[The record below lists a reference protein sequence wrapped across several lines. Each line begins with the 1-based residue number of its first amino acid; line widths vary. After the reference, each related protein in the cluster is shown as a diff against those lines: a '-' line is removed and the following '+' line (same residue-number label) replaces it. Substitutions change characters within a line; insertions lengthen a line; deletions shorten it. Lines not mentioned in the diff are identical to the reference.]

1 MTEET
6 QQGQGILRKELTLVL
21 LIFLMIG
28 LNIGGSLFTLTNVA
42 AGLTGPSLIIAQII
56 SALPVF
62 LAIIPYMLLT
72 SIAPKSA
79 ASYQYGKL
87 ASYPMAVAGV
97 MVLLV
102 AMPLGG
108 LPLFAITNGRF
119 IMMLFPDAPAMVP
132 GLGISW
138 VVLIALIT
146 ITLFYIINIIGIKP
160 AALVQFAMVFLLIS
174 ALLAFI
180 FGGLPQIEWSNFS
193 NMFTGNLKFPGM
205 APALGQTV
213 GLIAAAAICYTLL
226 AGGLFGIELGDE
238 VKKAGVTI
246 PRGLLIAIL
255 GAFLLTWF
263 VEIVA
268 IGVMNWEQFA
278 ASKDLGA
285 ACKLIFGAGSFWF
298 YFFIIGG
305 AVMACISTVHAVMT
319 IAGRYVMAYAKDGF
333 FPKFMANINKQ
344 WGTPH
349 WGLTLPWA
357 LSVIMLL
364 LAGESLGIYGAML
377 NFGMLWMVTLVLIAA
392 ARLHKTHPEEYK
404 LSQFKFKPGWVSF
417 TAIAAAVLNVLFML
431 LLVVFLLMQKVTWPI
446 ILFVIAIIVGLGLY
460 YIQKARKKV
469 IPATLL

>member
-1 MTEET
+1 MAEAT
-6 QQGQGILRKELTLVL
+6 QPDHGTLRKELTLVL

-28 LNIGGSLFTLTNVA
+28 LNIGGSLFTLTTVA
-42 AGLTGPSLIIAQII
+42 AGLTGPSLIFAQII
-56 SALPVF
+56 CSIPVF

-97 MVLLV
+97 IVLLV

-108 LPLFAITNGRF
+108 LPLFAITNARF
-119 IMMLFPDAPAMVP
+119 IMMLFPGAPALVP

-138 VVLIALIT
+138 VVLIAIIT
-146 ITLFYIINIIGIKP
+146 ITVFYIINIVGVKP
-160 AALVQFAMVFLLIS
+160 SAWVQFAMVFLLIV

-180 FGGLPQIEWSNFS
+180 FGGFPQIEWSNFS

-205 APALGQTV
+205 PPTLAQTV
-213 GLIAAAAICYTLL
+213 GVIAAAAICYTLL

-238 VKKAGVTI
+238 VKKAKVTI
-246 PRGLLIAIL
+246 PRSLWIALL
-255 GAFLLTWF
+255 GVFLLTFF
-263 VEIVA
+263 VELVA
-268 IGVMNWEQFA
+268 LGVMPWDKLA
-278 ASKDLGA
+278 AAKDLGA
-285 ACKLIFGAGSFWF
+285 VSTIIFGAGSFWF

-305 AVMACISTVHAVMT
+305 AVMACISTLHALMT
-319 IAGRYVMAYAKDGF
+319 ISGRYVMAYANDGF
-333 FPKFMANINKQ
+333 FPKFLADINKR

-357 LSVIMLL
+357 LTVIILL
-364 LAGESLGIYGAML
+364 LAGESISIYGAML

-404 LSQFKFKPGWVSF
+404 LSQFKFKPGLVSF
-417 TAIAAAVLNVLFML
+417 AAITAAVMNVIFML
-431 LLVVFLLMQKVTWPI
+431 LLVIFLLMQKVTWPI

-469 IPATLL
+469 KPAMLQ

>member
-1 MTEET
+1 MTEAT
-6 QQGQGILRKELTLVL
+6 QPAQGTLRKELTLIL

-28 LNIGGSLFTLTNVA
+28 LNVGGALFTLTTVA

-56 SALPVF
+56 CALPVF

-119 IMMLFPDAPAMVP
+119 IMMLFPDAPALVP

-138 VVLIALIT
+138 VVLIAIIT
-146 ITLFYIINIIGIKP
+146 ITLFYIINIVGIKP
-160 AALVQFAMVFLLIS
+160 SAWVQFGMVFLLIS

-180 FGGLPQIEWSNFS
+180 FGGFPQIDWSNFS
-193 NMFTGNLKFPGM
+193 NMFTGNLKFPAM
-205 APALGQTV
+205 PPALGQTV
-213 GLIAAAAICYTLL
+213 GLVAAAAICYTLL

-246 PRGLLIAIL
+246 PRGLLIAII
-255 GAFLLTWF
+255 GAFALTWL

-268 IGVMNWEQFA
+268 IGVMNWEQLA

-285 ACKLIFGAGSFWF
+285 ACRLIFGANSFWF
-298 YFFIIGG
+298 YYFIIGG

-319 IAGRYVMAYAKDGF
+319 ISGRYAMSYAKDGF
-333 FPKFMANINKQ
+333 FPRFMADINKR

-357 LSVIMLL
+357 LSVIILL
-364 LAGESLGIYGAML
+364 LAGETIGIYGAML

-392 ARLHKTHPEEYK
+392 ARLHKTHPKEFGQ
-404 LSQFKFKPGWVSF
+404 SQFKFKPGLVSF
-417 TAIAAAVLNVLFML
+417 AAITAAVMNVIFML

-446 ILFVIAIIVGLGLY
+446 ILFMLAIIVGLGLY

-469 IPATLL
+469 KPAMLQ

>member
-1 MTEET
+1 MTEAT
-6 QQGQGILRKELTLVL
+6 QQVQGTLRKELNLVL

-28 LNIGGSLFTLTNVA
+28 LNIGGSLFTLTTIA

-56 SALPVF
+56 SALPVL

-97 MVLLV
+97 IVLLV

-108 LPLFAITNGRF
+108 LPLFAITNARF
-119 IMMLFPDAPAMVP
+119 IMMLFPGAPAMVP

-138 VVLIALIT
+138 VVLIAIIT
-146 ITLFYIINIIGIKP
+146 ITIFYIINIVGIKP
-160 AALVQFAMVFLLIS
+160 SAWAQFAMVSLLIV
-174 ALLAFI
+174 ALVAFI
-180 FGGLPQIEWSNFS
+180 IGGFPQVDWSNFS

-205 APALGQTV
+205 PAALGQTV
-213 GLIAAAAICYTLL
+213 GVIAAAAICYTLL

-246 PRGLLIAIL
+246 PRGLLISVVSVLA
-255 GAFLLTWF
+255 LTFF
-263 VEIVA
+263 VELVA
-268 IGVMNWEQFA
+268 IGVMPWDQLA
-278 ASKDLGA
+278 TSKDLGPVS
-285 ACKLIFGAGSFWF
+285 KEIFGANSFWF

-305 AVMACISTVHAVMT
+305 AVMACLSTVHAVLT
-319 IAGRYVMAYAKDGF
+319 ISGRYAMAYAKDGF
-333 FPKFMANINKQ
+333 FPKFMANINKR

-357 LSVIMLL
+357 LSVIILL
-364 LAGESLGIYGAML
+364 LAGETIGIYGAML

-392 ARLHKTHPEEYK
+392 ARLHKTHPKEFQQ
-404 LSQFKFKPGWVSF
+404 SQYKFKPGLVSF
-417 TAIAAAVLNVLFML
+417 AAITAAVLNVLFML
-431 LLVVFLLMQKVTWPI
+431 LLIIFMLMQKVTWPI
-446 ILFVIAIIVGLGLY
+446 ILFVIAIIVGLVLY
-460 YIQKARKKV
+460 YVQKARKKV
-469 IPATLL
+469 KPATL

>member
-1 MTEET
+1 MTEAT
-6 QQGQGILRKELTLVL
+6 QPAQGTLRKELTLIL

-28 LNIGGSLFTLTNVA
+28 LNVGGALFTLTTVA

-56 SALPVF
+56 CALPVF

-119 IMMLFPDAPAMVP
+119 IMMLFPDAPALVP

-138 VVLIALIT
+138 VVLIAIIT
-146 ITLFYIINIIGIKP
+146 ITLFYIINIVGIKP
-160 AALVQFAMVFLLIS
+160 SAWVQFGMVFLLIS

-180 FGGLPQIEWSNFS
+180 FGGFPQIDWSNFS
-193 NMFTGNLKFPGM
+193 NMFTGNLKFPAM
-205 APALGQTV
+205 PPALGQTV
-213 GLIAAAAICYTLL
+213 GLVAAAAICYTLL
-226 AGGLFGIELGDE
+226 AGRLFGIELGDE

-246 PRGLLIAIL
+246 PRGLLIAII
-255 GAFLLTWF
+255 GAFALTWL

-268 IGVMNWEQFA
+268 IGVMNWEQLA

-285 ACKLIFGAGSFWF
+285 ACRLIFGANSFWF
-298 YFFIIGG
+298 YYFIIGG

-319 IAGRYVMAYAKDGF
+319 ISGRYAMSYAKDGF
-333 FPKFMANINKQ
+333 FPRFMADINKR

-357 LSVIMLL
+357 LSVIILL
-364 LAGESLGIYGAML
+364 LAGETIGIYGAML

-392 ARLHKTHPEEYK
+392 ARLHKTHPKEFGQ
-404 LSQFKFKPGWVSF
+404 SQFKFKPGLVSF
-417 TAIAAAVLNVLFML
+417 AAITAAVMNVIFML

-446 ILFVIAIIVGLGLY
+446 ILFMLAIIVGLGLY

-469 IPATLL
+469 KPAMLQ

>member
-1 MTEET
+1 MTEAT
-6 QQGQGILRKELTLVL
+6 QPAQGTLRKELTLIL

-28 LNIGGSLFTLTNVA
+28 LNVGGALFTLTTVA

-56 SALPVF
+56 CALPVF

-119 IMMLFPDAPAMVP
+119 IMMLFPDAPALVP

-138 VVLIALIT
+138 VVLIAIIT
-146 ITLFYIINIIGIKP
+146 ITLFYIINIVGIKP
-160 AALVQFAMVFLLIS
+160 SAWVQFGMVFLLIS

-180 FGGLPQIEWSNFS
+180 FGGFPQIDWSNFS
-193 NMFTGNLKFPGM
+193 NMFTGNLKFPAM
-205 APALGQTV
+205 PPALGQTV
-213 GLIAAAAICYTLL
+213 GLVAAAAICYTLL
-226 AGGLFGIELGDE
+226 AGGLFGIELVDE

-246 PRGLLIAIL
+246 PRGLLIAII
-255 GAFLLTWF
+255 GAFALTWL

-268 IGVMNWEQFA
+268 IGVMNWEQLA

-285 ACKLIFGAGSFWF
+285 ACRLIFGANSFWF
-298 YFFIIGG
+298 YYFIIGG

-319 IAGRYVMAYAKDGF
+319 ISGRYAMSYAKDGF
-333 FPKFMANINKQ
+333 FPRFMADINKR

-357 LSVIMLL
+357 LSVIILL
-364 LAGESLGIYGAML
+364 LAGETIGIYGAML

-392 ARLHKTHPEEYK
+392 ARLHKTHPKEFGQ
-404 LSQFKFKPGWVSF
+404 SQFKFKPGLVSF
-417 TAIAAAVLNVLFML
+417 AAITAAVMNVIFML

-446 ILFVIAIIVGLGLY
+446 ILFMLAIIVGL
-460 YIQKARKKV
+460 ASTTFKK
-469 IPATLL
+469 PGRR

>member
-1 MTEET
+1 MTEAIE
-6 QQGQGILRKELTLVL
+6 QVQGILRKELNLIL

-28 LNIGGSLFTLTNVA
+28 LNIGGSLFTLTTIA
-42 AGLTGPSLIIAQII
+42 AGLTGPSLIFAQII
-56 SALPVF
+56 SALPVL
-62 LAIIPYMLLT
+62 LAIIPYMLMT

-97 MVLLV
+97 IVLLV

-108 LPLFAITNGRF
+108 LPLFAITNARF
-119 IMMLFPDAPAMVP
+119 IMMLFPGAPALVP

-138 VVLIALIT
+138 VVLIAIIT
-146 ITLFYIINIIGIKP
+146 ITLFYIINIVGIKP
-160 AALVQFAMVFLLIS
+160 SAWAQFAMVSLLIV
-174 ALLAFI
+174 ALAAFI
-180 FGGLPQIEWSNFS
+180 IGGFPQVDWSNFS
-193 NMFTGNLKFPGM
+193 NMFTGNLKFPAM
-205 APALGQTV
+205 PPALGQTV
-213 GLIAAAAICYTLL
+213 GIIAAAAICYTLL

-246 PRGLLIAIL
+246 PRGLFIAII
-255 GAFLLTWF
+255 GAFLLTF
-263 VEIVA
+263 LVELVA
-268 IGVMNWEQFA
+268 VGVMRWDQLA

-285 ACKLIFGAGSFWF
+285 VCKLIFGANSFWF

-319 IAGRYVMAYAKDGF
+319 IAGRYVMAYARDGF
-333 FPKFMANINKQ
+333 FPKFLADVNKR

-392 ARLHKTHPEEYK
+392 ARLHKTHPEK
-404 LSQFKFKPGWVSF
+404 FHQSQYKFKPGLVSF
-417 TAIAAAVLNVLFML
+417 AAITAAVMNVVFML
-431 LLVVFLLMQKVTWPI
+431 LLIVFMLMQKVTWPI
-446 ILFVIAIIVGLGLY
+446 ILFVIAIIVGLALY
-460 YIQKARKKV
+460 YVQKARKKV
-469 IPATLL
+469 KPATL